1 MGIGR
6 KHTPGQIA
14 HLLQQIDAAIA
25 GGKSNHVACQE
36 YGITA
41 QTYYR
46 WRRESRDLNPEQ
58 SRRLKELEQENE
70 RLKLLV
76 AELSLEKQRLKEI
89 AGKYALDGRLVE
101 ASEWMRISSNK

>member
-14 HLLQQIDAAIA
+14 HLLQQIEAAIA
-25 GGKSNHVACQE
+25 GGKSNSAACQE
-36 YGITA
+36 CGITV

-46 WRRESRDLNPEQ
+46 WRRESRNLHPDQ

-76 AELSLEKQRLKEI
+76 AELSLEKQRLMEI
-89 AGKYALDGRLVE
+89 AGKGSLDGRMIE
-101 ASEWMRISSNK
+101 SSERIRNLSER